1 MENLI
6 IIMNKHQVLDVL
18 ILKENENFLFQ
29 INMAEKGKLNIMNRI
44 LKDFDCKNKEID
56 FDETYI
62 YDDVRYTTNQQ
73 LK

>member
-1 MENLI
+1 
-6 IIMNKHQVLDVL
+6 
-18 ILKENENFLFQ
+18 
-29 INMAEKGKLNIMNRI
+29 MAEKGKLNIMNRI